1 MSIKFI
7 FFNIPAKQKLE
18 VKLKAL
24 KEYIYLLRRNNL
36 TFIALIIIL
45 SLVVIAI
52 IAPIIAPF
60 PHHIYEGINLNDKL
74 LAPSRVYFFGTD
86 EMGRDIFSRVLYGT
100 RISLLASL
108 IAVIMGL
115 IIGVPL
121 GLVAGF
127 YGGFVDEF
135 IMRIVDMFLSF
146 PPLLLAMAIAAFLGP
161 SLQNAIIALIISWW
175 TWYTRL
181 IRGQVVSIKE
191 REFVRAAHA
200 IGTPSWQIMFK
211 HILPNCISPVI
222 VQASMDLGGIILTL
236 AALSFLGLGAQA
248 PTPEWGLIVNTSR
261 TYFLKAW
268 WYGIFPGM
276 AIFITVLCFN
286 LLGDGLREVLDP
298 KTKKY

>member
-1 MSIKFI
+1 MSKKSIY
-7 FFNIPAKQKLE
+7 FNILLKRKLE
-18 VKLKAL
+18 TL
-24 KEYIYLLRRNNL
+24 KEYLYLLKQNKL

-45 SLVVIAI
+45 SLVIIAI

-60 PHHIYEGINLNDKL
+60 PSHIYGSVNPQDKL
-74 LAPSRVYFFGTD
+74 LPPSWVYLFGTD
-86 EMGRDIFSRVLYGT
+86 ELGRDIFSRVLYGT
-100 RISLLASL
+100 RISLLVSL
-108 IAVIMGL
+108 IAIVMGL
-115 IIGVPL
+115 LIGVPL
-121 GLVAGF
+121 GLMAGY

-135 IMRIVDMFLSF
+135 IMRIADMFLSF

-161 SLQNAIIALIISWW
+161 SLQNAILAIIISWW
-175 TWYTRL
+175 PWYARL
-181 IRGQVVSIKE
+181 VRGQVVSIKE

-211 HILPNCISPVI
+211 HILPNCISPVM
-222 VQASMDLGGIILTL
+222 VQGSMDFGGVVLTL

-248 PTPEWGLIVNTSR
+248 PTPEWGLMINTSR

-276 AIFITVLCFN
+276 AIFITVLSFN

>member
-1 MSIKFI
+1 SIY
-7 FFNIPAKQKLE
+7 FNILMKRKLE
-18 VKLKAL
+18 TLKKYL
-24 KEYIYLLRRNNL
+24 YLLKQNKL

-45 SLVVIAI
+45 FFVIIAI
-52 IAPIIAPF
+52 IAPIIVPF
-60 PHHIYEGINLNDKL
+60 SSHIYGSVNPQDKL
-74 LAPSRVYFFGTD
+74 LAPSRVYLFGTD
-86 EMGRDIFSRVLYGT
+86 ELGRDIFSRVLYGT
-100 RISLLASL
+100 RISLLVSL
-108 IAVIMGL
+108 ITIVMGL
-115 IIGVPL
+115 LIGVPL
-121 GLVAGF
+121 GLMAGY
-127 YGGFVDEF
+127 YGKFTDEF
-135 IMRIVDMFLSF
+135 IMRIADMFLSF

-161 SLQNAIIALIISWW
+161 SLQNAILAIVISWW
-175 TWYTRL
+175 PWYTRL

-222 VQASMDLGGIILTL
+222 VQATMDFGSVVLTL

-248 PTPEWGLIVNTSR
+248 PTPEWGLMINTSR

-276 AIFITVLCFN
+276 AIFITVLNFN

>member
-1 MSIKFI
+1 MSKKFI
-7 FFNIPAKQKLE
+7 YFNILMKQKLE
-18 VKLKAL
+18 TL
-24 KEYIYLLRRNNL
+24 KEYLYLLKQNKL
-36 TFIALIIIL
+36 TFVALIIIL
-45 SLVVIAI
+45 FLVIIAI

-60 PHHIYEGINLNDKL
+60 PSHIYGDVNPQDKL
-74 LAPSRVYFFGTD
+74 LAPSRVYFLGTD
-86 EMGRDIFSRVLYGT
+86 EVGRDLFSRVLYGT
-100 RISLLASL
+100 RISLLGSL
-108 IAVIMGL
+108 IAVGIGL
-115 IIGVPL
+115 LIGVPL
-121 GLVAGF
+121 GLMAGF
-127 YGGFVDEF
+127 YGGFIDEF

-161 SLQNAIIALIISWW
+161 SLQNAILALIIAWW
-175 TWYTRL
+175 PWYTRL

-200 IGTPSWQIMFK
+200 IGTPSWQIMLK
-211 HILPNCISPVI
+211 HILPNCISPI
-222 VQASMDLGGIILTL
+222 MVQASMDLGGIILTL

-248 PTPEWGLIVNTSR
+248 PTPEWGLIINTSR

-268 WYGIFPGM
+268 WYSVFPGM

>member
-1 MSIKFI
+1 MSKKSIY
-7 FFNIPAKQKLE
+7 FNILIKQKLE
-18 VKLKAL
+18 TL
-24 KEYIYLLRRNNL
+24 KEYLYLLKQNKL
-36 TFIALIIIL
+36 TFVALIIIL
-45 SLVVIAI
+45 FLAIIAI

-60 PHHIYEGINLNDKL
+60 PSHIYGDVNPQDKL
-74 LAPSRVYFFGTD
+74 LAPSRVYFLGTD
-86 EMGRDIFSRVLYGT
+86 EMGRDLFSRVLYGT
-100 RISLLASL
+100 RISLLGSL
-108 IAVIMGL
+108 IAVGTGL
-115 IIGVPL
+115 LIGVPL
-121 GLVAGF
+121 GLMAGF
-127 YGGFVDEF
+127 YGGFIDEF

-161 SLQNAIIALIISWW
+161 SLQNAILALIIAWW
-175 TWYTRL
+175 PWYTRL

-200 IGTPSWQIMFK
+200 IGTPSWQIMLK
-211 HILPNCISPVI
+211 HILPNCISPII

-248 PTPEWGLIVNTSR
+248 PTPEWGLIINTSR

-268 WYGIFPGM
+268 WYSTFPGM
-276 AIFITVLCFN
+276 AIFITVLSFN

>member
-1 MSIKFI
+1 MSKKSIY
-7 FFNIPAKQKLE
+7 FNILMKRKLE
-18 VKLKAL
+18 TL
-24 KEYIYLLRRNNL
+24 KEYLYLLKQNKL
-36 TFIALIIIL
+36 TFASLIIIL
-45 SLVVIAI
+45 FLVIIAI

-60 PHHIYEGINLNDKL
+60 PSHIYGDVNPQDKL
-74 LAPSRVYFFGTD
+74 LAPSRVYFLGTD
-86 EMGRDIFSRVLYGT
+86 EVGRDLFSRVLYGT
-100 RISLLASL
+100 RISLLGSL
-108 IAVIMGL
+108 IAVGIGL
-115 IIGVPL
+115 LIGVPL
-121 GLVAGF
+121 GLMAGF
-127 YGGFVDEF
+127 YGGFLDEF

-161 SLQNAIIALIISWW
+161 SLQNAILALIIAWW
-175 TWYTRL
+175 PWYTRL

-200 IGTPSWQIMFK
+200 IGTPSRQIMLK
-211 HILPNCISPVI
+211 HILPNCISPII

-248 PTPEWGLIVNTSR
+248 PTPEWGLIINTSR

-268 WYGIFPGM
+268 WYSTFPGM
-276 AIFITVLCFN
+276 AIFITVLSFN

>member
-1 MSIKFI
+1 MSKKSIY
-7 FFNIPAKQKLE
+7 FNVLMKQKLE
-18 VKLKAL
+18 TL
-24 KEYIYLLRRNNL
+24 KEYLYLLKQNKL
-36 TFIALIIIL
+36 TFASLIIIL
-45 SLVVIAI
+45 FLVIIAI

-60 PHHIYEGINLNDKL
+60 PSHIYGDVNPQDKL
-74 LAPSRVYFFGTD
+74 LAPSRVYFLGTD
-86 EMGRDIFSRVLYGT
+86 EVGRDLFSRVLYGT
-100 RISLLASL
+100 RISLLGSL
-108 IAVIMGL
+108 IAVGMGL
-115 IIGVPL
+115 LIGVPL
-121 GLVAGF
+121 GLMAGF
-127 YGGFVDEF
+127 YGGFLDEF

-161 SLQNAIIALIISWW
+161 SLQNAILALIIAWW
-175 TWYTRL
+175 PWYTRL

-200 IGTPSWQIMFK
+200 IGTPSRQIMLK
-211 HILPNCISPVI
+211 HILPNCISPII

-248 PTPEWGLIVNTSR
+248 PTPEWGLIINTSR

-268 WYGIFPGM
+268 WYSTFPGM
-276 AIFITVLCFN
+276 AIFITVLSFN

>member
-1 MSIKFI
+1 MSKKFI
-7 FFNIPAKQKLE
+7 YFNILIKRKLE
-18 VKLKAL
+18 TL
-24 KEYIYLLRRNNL
+24 KEYLYLLKQNKL
-36 TFIALIIIL
+36 TFVALIIIL
-45 SLVVIAI
+45 SLVIIAI
-52 IAPIIAPF
+52 IAPIIVPF
-60 PHHIYEGINLNDKL
+60 PSHIYGSVNPQDKL
-74 LAPSRVYFFGTD
+74 LPPSRVYLFGTD
-86 EMGRDIFSRVLYGT
+86 EIGRDIFSRVLYGT

-108 IAVIMGL
+108 TAVVMGL
-115 IIGVPL
+115 LIGVPL
-121 GLVAGF
+121 GLMAG
-127 YGGFVDEF
+127 YYAGFVDEF
-135 IMRIVDMFLSF
+135 IMRIADMFLSF

-175 TWYTRL
+175 PWYTRL

-191 REFVRAAHA
+191 KEFVRAAHA

-222 VQASMDLGGIILTL
+222 VQASLDLGGIILTL

-248 PTPEWGLIVNTSR
+248 PTPEWGLMVNTSR

>member
-1 MSIKFI
+1 MSKKSIY
-7 FFNIPAKQKLE
+7 FNVLMKRKLE
-18 VKLKAL
+18 TL
-24 KEYIYLLRRNNL
+24 KEHLYLLKQNKL
-36 TFIALIIIL
+36 TFVALIIIL
-45 SLVVIAI
+45 SLVIIAI
-52 IAPIIAPF
+52 IAPIIAPI
-60 PHHIYEGINLNDKL
+60 PSHIYGDVNPQDKL

-86 EMGRDIFSRVLYGT
+86 EAGRDLFSRVLYGT
-100 RISLLASL
+100 RISLLGSL
-108 IAVIMGL
+108 TTVVMALL
-115 IIGVPL
+115 IGIPL
-121 GLVAGF
+121 GLMAGF
-127 YGGFVDEF
+127 YGGFIDEL
-135 IMRIVDMFLSF
+135 IMRILDMFLSF
-146 PPLLLAMAIAAFLGP
+146 PPLLLAMVIAAFLGP
-161 SLQNAIIALIISWW
+161 SLQNAILSLIISWW
-175 TWYTRL
+175 PWYARL
-181 IRGQVVSIKE
+181 TRGQVVSIKE

-222 VQASMDLGGIILTL
+222 VQASMDLGGVVLTL

-268 WYGIFPGM
+268 WYSVFPGM

>member
-1 MSIKFI
+1 MSKKSIYS
-7 FFNIPAKQKLE
+7 NILMKRKLE
-18 VKLKAL
+18 TL
-24 KEYIYLLRRNNL
+24 KEYLYLLKQNKL

-45 SLVVIAI
+45 SLVSIAI
-52 IAPIIAPF
+52 VAPIIVPF
-60 PHHIYEGINLNDKL
+60 PSHIYGSLNPQDKL
-74 LAPSRVYFFGTD
+74 LPPSRVYLFGTD
-86 EMGRDIFSRVLYGT
+86 ELGRDIFSRVLYGT
-100 RISLLASL
+100 RISLLAAL
-108 IAVIMGL
+108 IAIVMGL
-115 IIGVPL
+115 LIGIPL
-121 GLVAGF
+121 GLMAGY
-127 YGGFVDEF
+127 YGGFIDEF
-135 IMRIVDMFLSF
+135 VMRITDMFLSF

-175 TWYTRL
+175 PWYSRL

-191 REFVRAAHA
+191 KEFVRAAHA

-222 VQASMDLGGIILTL
+222 VQASIDLGGIILTL

-248 PTPEWGLIVNTSR
+248 PTPEWGLMINTSR

-298 KTKKY
+298 KTKGY

>member
-1 MSIKFI
+1 MSIKSI
-7 FFNIPAKQKLE
+7 FFNMPAKR
-18 VKLKAL
+18 KLKVL
-24 KEYIYLLRRNNL
+24 DEYIYLLRKNKL
-36 TFIALIIIL
+36 SFTALIIIL

-52 IAPIIAPF
+52 ITPIIAPF
-60 PHHIYEGINLNDKL
+60 PSHIYGDVNPQDKL
-74 LAPSRVYFFGTD
+74 LAPSRVYFLGTD
-86 EMGRDIFSRVLYGT
+86 EVGRDLFSRVLYGT
-100 RISLLASL
+100 RISLLGSL
-108 IAVIMGL
+108 IAVGMGL
-115 IIGVPL
+115 LIGVPL
-121 GLVAGF
+121 GLMAGF
-127 YGGFVDEF
+127 YGGFLDEF

-161 SLQNAIIALIISWW
+161 SLQNAILALIIAWW
-175 TWYTRL
+175 PWYTRL

-200 IGTPSWQIMFK
+200 IGTPSWQIMLK
-211 HILPNCISPVI
+211 HILPNCISPII

-248 PTPEWGLIVNTSR
+248 PTPEWGLIINTSR

-268 WYGIFPGM
+268 WYSTFPGM
-276 AIFITVLCFN
+276 AIFITVLSFN

>member
-1 MSIKFI
+1 MSKRYLY
-7 FFNIPAKQKLE
+7 FNILMKRKLE
-18 VKLKAL
+18 TL
-24 KEYIYLLRRNNL
+24 KEHLYLLQQNKL
-36 TFIALIIIL
+36 TFIALLIIL
-45 SLVVIAI
+45 FLIIIAI

-60 PHHIYEGINLNDKL
+60 PSHIYSDVNPQDKL
-74 LAPSRVYFFGTD
+74 LPPSRVYFFGTD
-86 EMGRDIFSRVLYGT
+86 EAGRDLFSRVLYGT
-100 RISLLASL
+100 RISLLGSL
-108 IAVIMGL
+108 TAVVMGL
-115 IIGVPL
+115 LIGVPL
-121 GLVAGF
+121 GLLAGF
-127 YGGFVDEF
+127 YGKFVDEL

-161 SLQNAIIALIISWW
+161 SLQNAILALIISWW
-175 TWYTRL
+175 PWYTRL

-191 REFVRAAHA
+191 KEFVRAAHA

-268 WYGIFPGM
+268 WYGFFPGM

>member
-1 MSIKFI
+1 MSKKSIY
-7 FFNIPAKQKLE
+7 FNVLMKRKLE
-18 VKLKAL
+18 TL
-24 KEYIYLLRRNNL
+24 KEHLYLLKQNKL
-36 TFIALIIIL
+36 TFVALIIIL
-45 SLVVIAI
+45 SLVIIAI
-52 IAPIIAPF
+52 IAPIIAPI
-60 PHHIYEGINLNDKL
+60 PSHIYGDVNPQDKL

-86 EMGRDIFSRVLYGT
+86 EAGRDLFSRVLYGT
-100 RISLLASL
+100 RISLLGSL
-108 IAVIMGL
+108 TTVVMAL
-115 IIGVPL
+115 LIGVPL
-121 GLVAGF
+121 GLMAGF
-127 YGGFVDEF
+127 YGGFIDEL
-135 IMRIVDMFLSF
+135 IMRILDMFLSF
-146 PPLLLAMAIAAFLGP
+146 PPLLLAMVIAAFLGP
-161 SLQNAIIALIISWW
+161 SLQNAILSLIISWW
-175 TWYTRL
+175 PWYARL
-181 IRGQVVSIKE
+181 TRGQVVSIKE

-222 VQASMDLGGIILTL
+222 VQASMDLGGVVLTL

-268 WYGIFPGM
+268 WYSVFPGM

>member
-1 MSIKFI
+1 MSKKSIY
-7 FFNIPAKQKLE
+7 FNILMKQKLE
-18 VKLKAL
+18 TL
-24 KEYIYLLRRNNL
+24 KEYLYLLKQNKL
-36 TFIALIIIL
+36 TFVSLIVIL
-45 SLVVIAI
+45 FLVIIAI

-60 PHHIYEGINLNDKL
+60 PSHIYGDVNPQDKL
-74 LAPSRVYFFGTD
+74 LAPSRVYFLGTD
-86 EMGRDIFSRVLYGT
+86 EVGRDLFSRVLYGT
-100 RISLLASL
+100 RISLLGSL
-108 IAVIMGL
+108 IAVGIGL
-115 IIGVPL
+115 LIGVPL
-121 GLVAGF
+121 GLMAGY
-127 YGGFVDEF
+127 YGGFIDEF

-161 SLQNAIIALIISWW
+161 SLQNAILALIIAWW
-175 TWYTRL
+175 PWYTRL

-200 IGTPSWQIMFK
+200 IGTPSRQIMLK
-211 HILPNCISPVI
+211 HILPNCISPII

-248 PTPEWGLIVNTSR
+248 PTPEWGLIINTSR

-268 WYGIFPGM
+268 WYSTFPGM
-276 AIFITVLCFN
+276 AIFITVLSFN